1 MNKQFLIF
9 VGIGVAVIAVA
20 IVLVFSSTKGS
31 HLELKGEILKI
42 RTGALDEQNSA
53 AVLDFRLE
61 NPSDI
66 PFVVRDVSAKLEK
79 LDGTTFEGMV
89 VARAD
94 MNTLFQYN
102 KFLGQ
107 RYNDALTIKDKIA
120 PHSTLDR
127 MVAVRFEVP
136 DNQLEGAKAIH
147 LEIQDMDGALFD
159 TTHKIK

>member
-1 MNKQFLIF
+1 MNKQLLIF
-9 VGIGVAVIAVA
+9 VGIGVAVVAVA

-94 MNTLFQYN
+94 MNMLFQYN

-120 PHSTLDR
+120 PHSKLDR